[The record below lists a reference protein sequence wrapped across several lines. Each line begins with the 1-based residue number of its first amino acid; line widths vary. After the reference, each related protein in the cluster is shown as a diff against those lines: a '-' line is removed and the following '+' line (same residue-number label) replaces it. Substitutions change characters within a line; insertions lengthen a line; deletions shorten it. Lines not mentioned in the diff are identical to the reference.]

1 MKILNLRKNFQLKE
15 NLPFKIIDTIFVKHE
30 GVTITLEEN
39 VAKWAK
45 VCKAK
50 HDSSL
55 SRMLVNEL
63 KTKMKLDLD
72 YDRANIIF
80 V

>member
-1 MKILNLRKNFQLKE
+1 MKN
-15 NLPFKIIDTIFVKHE
+15 
-30 GVTITLEEN
+30 VTITLEEN

-45 VCKAK
+45 VWAAK

-55 SRMLVNEL
+55 SRMLGNEL

-72 YDRANIIF
+72 YDRAKESFLARVYFNSSF
-80 V
+80 ERVFCYRNQKN

>member
-1 MKILNLRKNFQLKE
+1 MKN
-15 NLPFKIIDTIFVKHE
+15 
-30 GVTITLEEN
+30 VTITLEEN

-45 VCKAK
+45 VWAAK

-55 SRMLVNEL
+55 SRMLANEL

-72 YDRANIIF
+72 YDRAKESF
-80 V
+80 LSKKPQLLSSPRDKYPSRDSLYD

>member
-1 MKILNLRKNFQLKE
+1 M
-15 NLPFKIIDTIFVKHE
+15 KHE

-45 VCKAK
+45 VWVAK